1 MYKRQKYDISP
12 DIVTYAK
19 SFGGG
24 KSSIAG
30 FTARDNI
37 FKNSYGNLNDAT
49 LHSTTYNGFGEET
62 ITAIESINIIIE
74 DDYVEKSKKIHR
86 KINSE
91 LKILQRKFPK
101 IIKDVRGAGSLNGII
116 IRAESSLIR
125 KITKLLPSSFFKD
138 ERFLPKLATAS
149 VISELYDEH
158 NILTFYGSN
167 TDIPLIISPPLIVK
181 EKEID
186 YFISSLDQVL
196 QKGLL
201 RLIAKFAKNK
211 FLKK

>member
-1 MYKRQKYDISP
+1 M
-12 DIVTYAK
+12 
-19 SFGGG
+19 
-24 KSSIAG
+24 
-30 FTARDNI
+30 
-37 FKNSYGNLNDAT
+37 
-49 LHSTTYNGFGEET
+49 
-62 ITAIESINIIIE
+62 
-74 DDYVEKSKKIHR
+74 
-86 KINSE
+86 
-91 LKILQRKFPK
+91 
-101 IIKDVRGAGSLNGII
+101 
-116 IRAESSLIR
+116 IR

-167 TDIPLIISPPLIVK
+167 TDIPLIISPPLVVK

-201 RLIAKFAKNK
+201 RLIAKFAKRM
-211 FLKK
+211 LPVVRKKEMERIRQARKSSAGKRESVEIDTSYIEYIAELRKTPQDKDLSLIHISEPTRPY